1 MAILR
6 GHSRLV
12 SHTLG
17 KMFPLLRL
25 MRGKGSMLGRIL
37 ITMIFCLSV
46 LVGSSSIVNTNTPA
60 SPEYLTKAAYL
71 YNFTKFV
78 EWPPEAFKDNLS
90 TINLFILGTNPFGE
104 ALDSIKNR
112 MVQGRRLNIK
122 HVNHIEEISGCHI
135 LFISSSEK
143 DNLGYILR
151 ALKNSTI
158 LTVSE
163 IERFAQRGGIIDFI
177 LVENKIHFEINPDA
191 AQQSGLKIGSQL
203 LRLAKIVTP
212 ESRKEK
218 E

>member
-1 MAILR
+1 M
-6 GHSRLV
+6 
-12 SHTLG
+12 
-17 KMFPLLRL
+17 P
-25 MRGKGSMLGRIL
+25 GKGSRLGRIL

-46 LVGSSSIVNTNTPA
+46 LTGGSSIVNANPPD
-60 SPEYLTKAAYL
+60 SPEYLKAAYL

-90 TINLFILGTNPFGE
+90 PINLYILGADPFGVT
-104 ALDSIKNR
+104 LDSIKNR

-135 LFISSSEK
+135 LFISASEK
-143 DNLGYILR
+143 ENLRSILR

-163 IERFAQRGGIIDFI
+163 IERFGQRGGIINFI

-191 AQQSGLKIGSQL
+191 AQQSGLKISSQL
-203 LRLAKIVTP
+203 LKLAKIVTP
-212 ESRKEK
+212 ESR
-218 E
+218 

>member
-1 MAILR
+1 
-6 GHSRLV
+6 
-12 SHTLG
+12 
-17 KMFPLLRL
+17 MFLLLRL
-25 MRGKGSMLGRIL
+25 MPGKGSRLGRIL

-46 LVGSSSIVNTNTPA
+46 LTGGSSIVNANPPD
-60 SPEYLTKAAYL
+60 SPEYLIKAAYL

-90 TINLFILGTNPFGE
+90 PINLYILGADPFGVT
-104 ALDSIKNR
+104 LDSIKNR

-135 LFISSSEK
+135 LFISASEK
-143 DNLGYILR
+143 ENLRSILR

-163 IERFAQRGGIIDFI
+163 IERFGQRGGIINFI

-191 AQQSGLKIGSQL
+191 AQQSGLKISSQL
-203 LRLAKIVTP
+203 LKLAKIVTP
-212 ESRKEK
+212 ESR
-218 E
+218 

>member
-1 MAILR
+1 MAFLR
-6 GHSRLV
+6 GHSRSV
-12 SHTLG
+12 SHTLR

-25 MRGKGSMLGRIL
+25 MSGKGSMLGRIL
-37 ITMIFCLSV
+37 ITMIFCLLV
-46 LVGSSSIVNTNTPA
+46 LVGGSSIVNTNPPA
-60 SPEYLTKAAYL
+60 SPEYLIKAAYL

-78 EWPPEAFKDNLS
+78 EWPPEAFRDNLY
-90 TINLFILGTNPFGE
+90 TINLFILGTDPFGG
-104 ALDSIKNR
+104 ALDSIKNKT
-112 MVQGRRLNIK
+112 VQGRRLNIK

-163 IERFAQRGGIIDFI
+163 IERFAQRGGVINFI

-191 AQQSGLKIGSQL
+191 AQQSGLRIGSQL